1 VPQSN
6 PEFFGPFAASGGCV
20 AGVCR
25 GGSSCAPLGR
35 RELESC
41 DPRAFALL
49 RPWAEFFGPF
59 GPLGS
64 GGAGTETRPGRPCY
78 VGVARSETRPVL
90 RLLRG
95 RAVMPGISQTQSLG
109 CRGGRIRGGDCGKVL
124 VDRVEKIAAAAR

>member
-1 VPQSN
+1 VPQSS

-20 AGVCR
+20 PGDCR

-49 RPWAEFFGPF
+49 RSWAEFFGPF

-64 GGAGTETRPGRPCY
+64 GVLVRGQGRDGFATGACGDVRDFSNTEPWVPGRPDSRR
-78 VGVARSETRPVL
+78 GL
-90 RLLRG
+90 REG
-95 RAVMPGISQTQSLG
+95 PGGPS
-109 CRGGRIRGGDCGKVL
+109 
-124 VDRVEKIAAAAR
+124 